1 MRRRLAVI
9 AGAGAFLLMAGGA
22 FFVAA
27 GALLVER
34 GEVRDADLAVVLS
47 GEPVTRALAARDL
60 YRAGQVRA
68 VLVIPE
74 PRRAALVEAEL
85 RRLGLEEIVRG
96 RIAERILAAGGVS
109 PEALAVLHSPADGTI
124 VEARRVR
131 AFLRER
137 PARRIAV
144 VTSTIASRRACFIFR
159 RVLDGVDVVCA
170 PNPYDGFDRGR
181 WWRQPRHALL
191 VLMEY
196 QKLVANSVMLAAGA
210 GRD

>member
-1 MRRRLAVI
+1 MRRRRLAVI
-9 AGAGAFLLMAGGA
+9 AGAGAFLLMAGGT

-60 YRAGQVRA
+60 YRAGQARA

-74 PRRAALVEAEL
+74 PRWPALEAEL

-109 PEALAVLHSPADGTI
+109 PEALAVLHGPADGTI
-124 VEARRVR
+124 MEARRVR

-144 VTSTIASRRACFIFR
+144 VTSTFASRRACFIFR

-170 PNPYDGFDRGR
+170 PTPYDEFDRGR